1 MKINIIDADSILY
14 IVCHQKK
21 DDPELTLE
29 QCKLR
34 TDEFLT
40 SIFNLTES
48 THYVLYLTVGPSF
61 RLYYYPEYK
70 ANRKGREKP
79 KFLDQIKDYLVTK
92 YQAKYYHELESDDCC
107 VITRFRYM
115 KEYPD
120 ATVFI
125 STPDKDL
132 LNLVGTQYDYKKNV
146 WVETNYGRALEYF
159 WTSMITGD
167 TSDNVKGIPGMGIKG
182 AEKLFKEPTATL
194 PALVLG
200 EYMSA
205 WAEQDAIEEFY
216 STYKALK
223 ILTEHEEFEQ
233 FIISPIEI
241 KHEETDKS
249 S

>member
-1 MKINIIDADSILY
+1 MKINIIDGDSILY

-40 SIFNLTES
+40 SIFTLTES
-48 THYVLYLTVGPSF
+48 THYVIYLTVGSSF
-61 RLYYYPEYK
+61 RVKYYPDYK
-70 ANRKGREKP
+70 ANRIGKEKP
-79 KFLDQIKDYLVTK
+79 QFFDQIKDYLVTK
-92 YQAKYYHELESDDCC
+92 YHAKYFHELESDDCC

-115 KEYPD
+115 KDYPN

-132 LNLVGTQYDYKKNV
+132 LNLIGTQYDYKKNV
-146 WVETNYGRALEYF
+146 WVETNYGQAFEYF

-167 TSDNVKGIPGMGIKG
+167 SSDNIKGIPKMGIKG
-182 AEKLFKEPTATL
+182 AEKLFKESTIAL
-194 PALVLG
+194 PMVVLS
-200 EYMSA
+200 EYMNT
-205 WAEQDAIEEFY
+205 WTEQDAIEEFY

-223 ILTEHEEFEQ
+223 ILTEHEEFEKH
-233 FIISPIEI
+233 IITPIEI
-241 KHEETDKS
+241 KHEEANRTS
-249 S
+249 